1 MWVICSTSV
10 LAMLLPVRAELKAAL
25 FFAPI
30 GVLVILSSGLMQ
42 VKRRVL
48 RLTQQGDFDE
58 AMQVDKQYSW
68 IPGYGTPLQGTVLF
82 GAGRYAEAQAL
93 LKPLAFDAN
102 GKPLLTSNA
111 YYIYALSLV
120 NDGRAAEAQVLLEA
134 AVRVPQRNGAFHVAL
149 ATCLLSQDK
158 DAERARE
165 LMEQAMS
172 NWPDTSTQYESRADQ
187 MRRLGRYAWAL
198 AACGRRSEAEAKLQE
213 AFAGT
218 TGFRDGDLA
227 GVQYFAGETWRVL
240 GETTKARAAFNEAM
254 RLSPT
259 GAAWTSAKKGLAK
272 LAV

>member
-1 MWVICSTSV
+1 V
-10 LAMLLPVRAELKAAL
+10 LAILLPVRSEVKAAL
-25 FFAPI
+25 FFAPLI
-30 GVLVILSSGLMQ
+30 LLLILSKALMQ

-48 RLTQQGDFDE
+48 RLTQQGDYDE
-58 AMQVDKQYSW
+58 ALRVDKQYSW
-68 IPGYGTPLQGTVLF
+68 IPGYGTALQGTVLF

-93 LKPLAFDAN
+93 MKPLAFGAN
-102 GKPLLTSNA
+102 GNPLLTSNA
-111 YYIYALSLV
+111 FYIYVLALV
-120 NDGRAAEAQVLLEA
+120 NDGRTAEAQVLLEA

-172 NWPDTSTQYESRADQ
+172 NWPDTSNQYESQADR
-187 MRRLGRYAWAL
+187 MRRLARYAWAL
-198 AACGRRSEAEAKLQE
+198 AACGRRAEAEAKLQE
-213 AFAGT
+213 AFAGAD
-218 TGFRDGDLA
+218 GFRSGDLA

-240 GETTKARAAFNEAM
+240 GEMSKARAAFNEAI

-272 LAV
+272 LAMQPASV